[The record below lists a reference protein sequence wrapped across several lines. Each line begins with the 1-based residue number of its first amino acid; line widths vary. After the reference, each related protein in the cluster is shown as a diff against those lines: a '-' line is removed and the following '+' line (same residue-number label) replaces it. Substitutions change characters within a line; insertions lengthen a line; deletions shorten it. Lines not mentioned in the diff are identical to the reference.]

1 MLKAETLQR
10 LGHDEKAL
18 VPADNESQTSSV
30 YSSQLS
36 LENKPRTI
44 EYLNKGR

>member
-1 MLKAETLQR
+1 VLKAETLQR

-18 VPADNESQTSSV
+18 VAMDTDSQASSV
-30 YSSQLS
+30 MTSHQS
-36 LENKPRTI
+36 EIGRPKTI